1 MEEVDPSIASTT
13 DTESSSDEIFTDTDD
28 ARSEISLGDDLYVR
42 RLKLRNAD
50 QDSLFQL
57 RRKRQRAML
66 RLRELSQGSAA
77 NRGEPHSLTLFVQ
90 DVDATNRRLC
100 VAP

>member
-1 MEEVDPSIASTT
+1 MDNAGSDLST
-13 DTESSSDEIFTDTDD
+13 DAGSSDVSITDDD
-28 ARSEISLGDDLYVR
+28 ARSDVSLGDDLYVR

-90 DVDATNRRLC
+90 DVDETIRRLC
-100 VAP
+100 AMTA